1 MIGIKTLNMEKYI
14 RYIVLFTMGDEDRE
28 QFLEKIKSDTPLCYS
43 PLQDQSS
50 FTVKGLPVSEVREK
64 IKNACPKENDN
75 QKYFVK
81 LYYSAALVNTKG
93 DNKDCIVECK
103 IW

>member
-1 MIGIKTLNMEKYI
+1 MENYI
-14 RYIVLFTMGDEDRE
+14 RYIVLFTMEDEDRE
-28 QFLEKIKSDTPLCYS
+28 QFLEKIKSDASLCYS

-50 FTVKGLPVSEVREK
+50 FTVKGLPVSEIREK
-64 IKNACPKENDN
+64 IKNACPKENND

-81 LYYSAALVNTKG
+81 LYYSAALVNTQG
-93 DNKDCIVECK
+93 DKKEWIVECK